1 MKDEEGSVLKDIA
14 MLQQYTDLDLV
25 SVGSRN
31 FSARYVQ
38 AAMARL
44 AESDVVHLAQLD
56 KRQPASSEGTTLAL
70 LKWLA
75 HAGLHV

>member
-38 AAMARL
+38 AVMASL
-44 AESDVVHLAQLD
+44 GESDVVHLACQSD
-56 KRQPASSEGTTLAL
+56 ASGSFGQATTS
-70 LKWLA
+70 KQ
-75 HAGLHV
+75 